1 VGVLEYGTP
10 KNLYLESALLD
21 ATLKLRVDTSGA
33 AYAMYWKEAN
43 DQFTLAGD
51 YTSPA
56 RRLALLKSGRDG
68 ESFAAASEKVT
79 IDLSCEGPVAT
90 VFRTQQPMFIPDAAH
105 CDNLAR
111 NDLAQAQGIA
121 SICLV
126 PVEGGVVEYGTSTTR
141 ETVDWTGIDDAYPDF
156 VPRDE
161 MRKAFANGATHMLFW
176 RLIGDKFVCRGDYVL
191 PERVRALRQS
201 RGDSK
206 SYTSESEEYV
216 FDANGEG
223 PIAKAFRTRTEVV
236 IEGAAT
242 SSVFKRRELAEEF
255 GVGNIHF
262 VPTED
267 GVLEYGSANTA
278 VKTSLFS

>member
-1 VGVLEYGTP
+1 MVPTGLDVTP
-10 KNLYLESALLD
+10 SC
-21 ATLKLRVDTSGA
+21 
-33 AYAMYWKEAN
+33 
-43 DQFTLAGD
+43 
-51 YTSPA
+51 SPIIV
-56 RRLALLKSGRDG
+56 S
-68 ESFAAASEKVT
+68 S
-79 IDLSCEGPVAT
+79 
-90 VFRTQQPMFIPDAAH
+90 Q
-105 CDNLAR
+105 
-111 NDLAQAQGIA
+111 
-121 SICLV
+121 
-126 PVEGGVVEYGTSTTR
+126 
-141 ETVDWTGIDDAYPDF
+141 GIDDAYPDF

-267 GVLEYGSANTA
+267 GVRGQRDARRTRRAHARRRLHTHAARTHAPRRPSSAAGARVRLGQHCGQDQPLFVSAHTA
-278 VKTSLFS
+278 AAVGEC